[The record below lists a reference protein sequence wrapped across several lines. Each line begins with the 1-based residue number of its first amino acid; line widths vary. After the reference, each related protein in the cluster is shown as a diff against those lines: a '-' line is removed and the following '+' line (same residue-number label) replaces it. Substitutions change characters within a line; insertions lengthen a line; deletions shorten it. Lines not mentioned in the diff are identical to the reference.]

1 MPSSDL
7 WSYPMYNEPY
17 FLLHLSLISHDSYTD
32 DNLTGI
38 VHNGFA
44 YAFNYDAFGNVSDVS
59 VAGKQAVRYEYEDG
73 NGNLLKVCYGN
84 GAYIR
89 YEYDKQNRIH
99 MVYFKDAADSKEQ
112 NLYRYADI

>member
-1 MPSSDL
+1 M
-7 WSYPMYNEPY
+7 
-17 FLLHLSLISHDSYTD
+17 LLT
-32 DNLTGI
+32 
-38 VHNGFA
+38 
-44 YAFNYDAFGNVSDVS
+44 YDAFGNVSDVS

-99 MVYFKDAADSKEQ
+99 MVYFKRCGRQQRQ
-112 NLYRYADI
+112 NLYRYAYDKQGNIYAVNHIKQERHTICFMISWIVW

>member
-1 MPSSDL
+1 MVL
-7 WSYPMYNEPY
+7 PMILTIM
-17 FLLHLSLISHDSYTD
+17 LLEMSV
-32 DNLTGI
+32 N
-38 VHNGFA
+38 
-44 YAFNYDAFGNVSDVS
+44 VS

-99 MVYFKDAADSKEQ
+99 MVYFKDAADSKDRIFTDMLMINREIFM
-112 NLYRYADI
+112 R